1 VSDAESEQ
9 SLRSDGAGEIE
20 NASSLAIDT
29 NDPITNGEGATEAA
43 APKRRRPDRGLI
55 IACFVI
61 ACGLTGI
68 VWGVGSAL
76 TGQDGVDRPGA
87 IESLSPVENAQ
98 QVVQQEQIVVD
109 LQFGF
114 EAALVVDGIE
124 LPTTRIGEFEGELT
138 PGAGQQVTAPATAV
152 FDPGNARIEFRPSD
166 EALITS
172 YSEGRHQVQVIYW
185 PIEVGREN
193 GARSYRW
200 SFDVV

>member
-1 VSDAESEQ
+1 VSDAELEQ
-9 SLRSDGAGEIE
+9 SVRSDGAGEIE
-20 NASSLAIDT
+20 SESLAVDAVEPT
-29 NDPITNGEGATEAA
+29 PDGEGTPEAA
-43 APKRRRPDRGLI
+43 APKRRRPDRGLM

-87 IESLSPVENAQ
+87 IENLSPVENAQ

-114 EAALVVDGIE
+114 EAALVVDGVE
-124 LPTTRIGEFEGELT
+124 LPTIRIGEFEGELT
-138 PGAGQQVTAPATAV
+138 PRPGQQVEAPSTAI

-172 YSEGRHQVQVIYW
+172 YSEGRHQVQVIFW